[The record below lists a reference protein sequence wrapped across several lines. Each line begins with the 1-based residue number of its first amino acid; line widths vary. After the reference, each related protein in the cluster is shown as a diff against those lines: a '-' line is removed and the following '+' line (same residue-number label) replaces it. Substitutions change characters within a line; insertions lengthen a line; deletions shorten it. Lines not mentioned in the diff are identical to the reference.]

1 MASQT
6 KVEFY
11 HGFMAGVVG
20 PHGCEDFTNGAE
32 VLLDQSL
39 LDGLPMGG
47 QKSST
52 DVLGKKLE

>member
-1 MASQT
+1 MAYQM
-6 KVEFY
+6 KVELPRAVV
-11 HGFMAGVVG
+11 AGVVG
-20 PHGCEDFTNGAE
+20 PHGCKDLTDRAE